1 MAWWHGIEGFFVA
14 AKELA
19 DQVVLSSVGTGGL
32 ERVPLERNRSGH
44 VEGLGPLN
52 GNVLQ
57 ESLVAPRRGRQVDRF
72 ARTSDDA
79 KPRIP

>member
-14 AKELA
+14 AKELG
-19 DQVVLSSVGTGGL
+19 DQVVLISVGTGGL

-52 GNVLQ
+52 GNVL
-57 ESLVAPRRGRQVDRF
+57 S
-72 ARTSDDA
+72 
-79 KPRIP
+79 